1 MYNYHLF
8 AQEDRR
14 VELLKKNEDEQQRY
28 KELKASNSASTQ
40 KRKGK

>member
-14 VELLKKNEDEQQRY
+14 VELLQKNEDEQQRY